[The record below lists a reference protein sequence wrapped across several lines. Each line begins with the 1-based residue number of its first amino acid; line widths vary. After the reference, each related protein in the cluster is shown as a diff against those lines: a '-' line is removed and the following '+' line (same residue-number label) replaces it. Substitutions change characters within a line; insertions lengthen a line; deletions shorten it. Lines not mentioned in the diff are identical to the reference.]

1 MTAMDYAALP
11 PEVNSGRMYTGAGA
25 GPMLA
30 AAAAWDQL
38 AGELGSAAQCYH
50 AVISELTEDS
60 WQGGASASMA
70 AAAMPYATWM
80 TATAAQAQQ
89 TASQA
94 RAAAAAYQAAY
105 SATVPPQ
112 AITVNRAALTKL
124 LATNTFG
131 QNAPAIAAN
140 QAQYGQMWAQDTA
153 AMYSYAAASAAATT
167 LAPFGEPP
175 QTTNPAGAA
184 NQAAA
189 SNQAIT
195 TGGLAQ
201 ASSQIPNALQGIA
214 SGASV
219 DPSQWL
225 LDLLNSAPIQE
236 FEGLM
241 AGSSGLQSLF
251 LGSFGFFTSGILFML
266 SPGEN
271 IAVMAAM
278 AAAAPAAALMSD
290 VSGAA
295 EGALLAGSAESL
307 AGSAGLGG
315 AQASASLARAASV
328 GGLSVPQS
336 WGSAAPAI
344 RLASGA
350 AALPIVG
357 AEGLSAAAPG
367 GMLGGPIGPIGSV
380 VNAPR
385 NGERSRYGSRAKLLP
400 AMAGESTGH
409 DGAPGHW
416 ANFEGLTPEPGPASE
431 RDQLNGLRKAV
442 TAMSK
447 ERDVLKRSATLLIKE
462 AMHK

>member
-11 PEVNSGRMYTGAGA
+11 PEVNSGRMYAGAGA

-30 AAAAWDQL
+30 TAAAWDQL
-38 AGELGSAAQCYH
+38 AGELCSAADSYQ

-60 WQGGASASMA
+60 WQGPASASMA

-80 TATAAQAQQ
+80 TATAAQVQQ
-89 TASQA
+89 AASQA

-105 SATVPPQ
+105 SAMVPPQ
-112 AITVNRAALTKL
+112 AITANRAVLTKL

-167 LAPFGEPP
+167 LAPFSEAP

-201 ASSQIPNALQGIA
+201 ASSQIPNVLQGIA

-225 LDLLNSAPIQE
+225 LDLLNSTPIQG

-251 LGSFGFFTSGILFML
+251 LGSFGFFASGILFML

-278 AAAAPAAALMSD
+278 AAAAPAALVSD

-350 AALPIVG
+350 AALPIAG

-367 GMLGGPIGPIGSV
+367 GMFGAPMGPIGSV

-400 AMAGESTGH
+400 GMAAESTGH
-409 DGAPGHW
+409 DGTPGHW
-416 ANFEGLTPEPGPASE
+416 ANFDGLTPEPGPASE